1 MLRRTVLALTVL
13 ASFALAAPVAPSI
26 AQSGT
31 APMLA
36 SNKSGYAPVNG
47 VEVYYA
53 IYGKGDPIVL
63 LHGGF
68 GQIEMFGPVIGMLA
82 ENHTVIGV
90 DLQAH
95 GRTAAHDR
103 PMTFENMATDIAE
116 LIKYLGYEK
125 ADVMGYSTGGQ
136 VAARVGIDHPEVVD
150 RLVLASTPFSS
161 TGWHDYNLQGM
172 AMIGEASAEGMK
184 QTPMYA
190 AFAAVNPDP
199 GNNWVKLNIQQGK
212 LVNTPYDWSAEV
224 PGIKVPT
231 LLVVG
236 DWDSV
241 RIAHAVK
248 FFELL
253 GGGAQD
259 AQWDGSGMNQNRL
272 AVLPGETHY
281 SIFMSPRLAEAAL
294 GFIDAK

>member
-1 MLRRTVLALTVL
+1 MLRRTLIALVTLAG
-13 ASFALAAPVAPSI
+13 FAVSLPAN
-26 AQSGT
+26 AQNGDSTMT
-31 APMLA
+31 APT
-36 SNKSGYAPVNG
+36 KSGFVPVDGGQVWYAT
-47 VEVYYA
+47 
-53 IYGKGDPIVL
+53 YGSGEPLVL
-63 LHGGF
+63 LHGGL
-68 GQIEMFGPVIGMLA
+68 MTVTDFGPVLAKLA
-82 ENHTVIGV
+82 ETREVIAIEAQGHGHTGPLDRAMSYDAMAADVAAVIG
-90 DLQAH
+90 
-95 GRTAAHDR
+95 T
-103 PMTFENMATDIAE
+103 
-116 LIKYLGYEK
+116 LGYDK

-150 RLVLASTPFSS
+150 RLILASTPFA
-161 TGWHDYNLQGM
+161 TAGWHDYNLQGM

-199 GNNWVKLNIQQGK
+199 EQNWVKLNIQQGK

-224 PGIKVPT
+224 SGIKAPT
-231 LLVVG
+231 MLVVG

-241 RIAHAVK
+241 RVAHAVK

-259 AQWDGSGMNQNRL
+259 AQWDGSGMNHNRL

-281 SIFMSPRLAEAAL
+281 SIFMSPRLAAAAL
-294 GFIDAK
+294 SFIDAE

>member
-1 MLRRTVLALTVL
+1 
-13 ASFALAAPVAPSI
+13 
-26 AQSGT
+26 
-31 APMLA
+31 
-36 SNKSGYAPVNG
+36 
-47 VEVYYA
+47 
-53 IYGKGDPIVL
+53 
-63 LHGGF
+63 
-68 GQIEMFGPVIGMLA
+68 
-82 ENHTVIGV
+82 
-90 DLQAH
+90 
-95 GRTAAHDR
+95 
-103 PMTFENMATDIAE
+103 MTFENMATDIAE
-116 LIKYLGYEK
+116 LIKYLGYDK

-150 RLVLASTPFSS
+150 RLVLASTPFSTS
-161 TGWHDYNLQGM
+161 GWHDYNLQGM
-172 AMIGEASAEGMK
+172 AMIGEASAGGMK

-199 GNNWVKLNIQQGK
+199 DNNWVKLNIQQGK
-212 LVNTPYDWSAEV
+212 FVNTPYDWSAEV

-253 GGGAQD
+253 VGGAQD